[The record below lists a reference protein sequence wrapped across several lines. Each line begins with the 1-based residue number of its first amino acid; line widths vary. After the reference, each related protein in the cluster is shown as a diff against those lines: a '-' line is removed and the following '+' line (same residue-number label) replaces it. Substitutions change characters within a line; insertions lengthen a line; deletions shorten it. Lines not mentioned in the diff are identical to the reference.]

1 MGPSVL
7 HLDRPLRSR
16 DPLRIRLL
24 LNFFHPT
31 YRSLAAG
38 VYERR
43 DEGTIVLPD
52 SGRVFQAADSLRRD
66 LVNQL
71 NHVTFHFDERPA
83 GTSFEVAL
91 TLRWVYKGEFAL
103 LLRAAGFEHWQVYGG
118 FNGEPLLR
126 DDQEMVWTAW
136 AG

>member
-1 MGPSVL
+1 V
-7 HLDRPLRSR
+7 
-16 DPLRIRLL
+16 

-31 YRSLAAG
+31 YRSLAADE
-38 VYERR
+38 YERR

-52 SGRVFQAADSLRRD
+52 SGRVFQASDSLRRD

-71 NHVTFHFDERPA
+71 NHVTFHFDECWSDGAA
-83 GTSFEVAL
+83 GTSFDVRI

-103 LLRAAGFEHWQVYGG
+103 LLRAAGFERWQVCGG
-118 FNGEPLLR
+118 FEGEPLLR